1 MAQITIPAPSTRLE
15 VRCSAVIARNNL
27 DVALSDPPTLAE
39 LSEKYGRIILDRA
52 LEPVDAAGKA
62 CGPRQQIDAAELTY
76 AEVAGRVYA
85 RPDGTTFTGAQFAWD
100 MQIMAD
106 FHKAKGLT
114 APEKTQGVKP

>member
-1 MAQITIPAPSTRLE
+1 MATITIPAPSARLE

-39 LSEKYGRIILDRA
+39 LSEKYGRISLDRA
-52 LEPVDAAGKA
+52 LEPVDADGNP
-62 CGPRQQIDAAELTY
+62 CGPRQQIDPAELTY
-76 AEVAGRVYA
+76 VEVAGQVYA

-106 FHKAKGLT
+106 CHKAKGLT
-114 APEKTQGVKP
+114 GASQIG

>member
-1 MAQITIPAPSTRLE
+1 MTTITIPAPSTRLE
-15 VRCSAVIARNNL
+15 VRCSAVIARNDL
-27 DVALSDPPTLAE
+27 RKALSNPPTMEE
-39 LSEKYGRIILDRA
+39 LEAKFGVIILDRV
-52 LEPVDAAGKA
+52 LEPVDADGNP

-76 AEVAGRVYA
+76 AEVAGLVYS

-106 FHKAKGLT
+106 VHKAKGLT